1 MRARALVMQCVWLG
15 AAQVG
20 TAANGR
26 AQGVGSATA
35 SAVRRVVS
43 ARRSDSALVRSAI
56 IVDGRLDDAAW
67 LSVAPSTDFVQ
78 QRPAPGAPAAQRSE
92 ARVWLDGAALYV
104 GMRLVDDAADSI
116 VAPIAR
122 RDADVYSDWAIV
134 LIDSYNDRRTA
145 FQFSVNPRGVQ
156 RDAQLTNDEEWMQDF
171 GWNAVWQAETSRD
184 SLGWTAEFRI
194 PLSQLRFSSVEN
206 ATSSWGIQFGRHLA
220 RRNERS
226 YWSPVLPD
234 RPGFVSQFGI
244 LGDISIKQTA
254 SRRFELVPYTLAKM
268 TTRAVDPQD
277 PLARAREP
285 RATLGADLKWGL
297 TPDFTL
303 TATLNPDFGQVES
316 DPSEVNLTG
325 SESFF
330 REQRPFFLEGAELFN
345 FNMSTSGW
353 IFGQEQLFY
362 SRRIGRAPQMDDPDG
377 ARYVN
382 RPLATDLLGALK
394 VTGKTQSGLSLGVLS
409 ALTDEMRASVDF
421 GDGNIDRAVVEPLT
435 QYSMARVQ
443 KDFGQGQS
451 HMAAVATSVLR
462 GASAPM
468 LRRSATI
475 GGIDFRHRFAQRRY
489 QVAGY
494 LLGSTVRGTPE
505 AITATQRNSV
515 HYFQRPDAVHLDVD
529 SSLRSLSGFATEL
542 RLNKIAGNVRWS
554 GGAHLVT
561 SGFEAND
568 LGFHSR
574 SDFVAT
580 SGWIGRNFFS
590 GPRGIRN
597 WDIWLNGWAG
607 WTLGGERDRIGN
619 SLFTRAEFENYW
631 EFEGAIEH
639 HLPYVSIQALRGGP
653 ALYTPRRISG
663 FMRLTSDARRT
674 TVAQLMING
683 AREVGDSGSS
693 LTLMPQLTRRIT
705 DRAQLMVSPMLMWW
719 RNPQQFVERNGDRY
733 VVGDIRQ
740 TTAMLVTRLDLSFTP
755 RLSFQLYAQPF
766 LSAGT
771 YSRVGS
777 VDDAHA
783 VSSQARVRRFTPN
796 ELTPTIG
803 GDWRVTSGGSSFD
816 FADPNFAFNELRTNS
831 VLRWEYRPGSALFL
845 VWSHGR
851 NADGLPAGF
860 DLRRQARELGEVAGD
875 HVILVK
881 VSHWLGR

>member
-1 MRARALVMQCVWLG
+1 MRTRALVIRGVCLSAALFG
-15 AAQVG
+15 AADS
-20 TAANGR
+20 TR
-26 AQGVGSATA
+26 AQGIGSNGSS
-35 SAVRRVVS
+35 SARRVVS
-43 ARRSDSALVRSAI
+43 ARRADSLVRSSI
-56 IVDGRLDDAAW
+56 IVDGRLDDAVW
-67 LSVAPSTDFVQ
+67 RNVEPSVDFVQ
-78 QRPAPGAPAAQRSE
+78 QRPTPGAPGAQRTE
-92 ARVWLDGAALYV
+92 ARVWLDGGSLYV
-104 GMRLVDDAADSI
+104 GMRLSDAAADSI

-122 RDADVYSDWAIV
+122 RDADVYSDWALV
-134 LIDSYNDRRTA
+134 FIDSYNDGRTA
-145 FQFSVNPRGVQ
+145 FQFAVNPRGVQ
-156 RDAQLTNDEEWMQDF
+156 RDAQITNDEEWMQDF

-194 PLSQLRFSSVEN
+194 PLSQLRFSNSEN
-206 ATSSWGIQFGRHLA
+206 AVSTWGVQFGRHLA

-234 RPGFVSQFGI
+234 RPGFVSQFGR
-244 LGDISIKQTA
+244 LTDITIAQSA
-254 SRRFELVPYTLAKM
+254 RRFELVPYSLAKM
-268 TTRAVDPQD
+268 TTRTVDPQD

-297 TPDFTL
+297 TPDFTV

-362 SRRIGRAPQMDDPDG
+362 SRRIGRAPQMGDPDG

-409 ALTDEMRASVDF
+409 AVTDEMHASVDF
-421 GDGNIDRAVVEPLT
+421 GDGIRRRAVVEPLT

-451 HMAAVATSVLR
+451 HLAAVATSVLR
-462 GASAPM
+462 GADAPM

-475 GGIDFRHRFAQRRY
+475 GGLDFHHRFGQRRY

-494 LLGSTVRGTPE
+494 VLGSTVHGTPE

-515 HYFQRPDAVHLDVD
+515 HYFQRPDATHLDVD
-529 SSLRSLSGFATEL
+529 SSLSSLNGIATEL
-542 RLNKIAGNVRWS
+542 RINKIAGNVRWG
-554 GGAHLVT
+554 GGAHAVT

-574 SDFVAT
+574 SDFLST

-597 WDIWLNGWAG
+597 WEIWLNGWAG

-619 SLFTRAEFENYW
+619 SIWTRAELTNFW
-631 EFEGAIEH
+631 EVEGAIEH
-639 HLPYVSIQALRGGP
+639 HLPYLAIQALRGGP
-653 ALYTPRRISG
+653 ALYAPRRISG
-663 FMRLTSDARRT
+663 FVRVTSDARRAT
-674 TVAQLMING
+674 IAQLMLNG
-683 AREVGDSGSS
+683 ARELGDSGSS
-693 LTLMPQLTRRIT
+693 FNVMPQLTQRIT
-705 DRAQLMVSPMLMWW
+705 DRGQLVVSPMVMWW
-719 RNPQQFVERNGDRY
+719 RNPQQFVERSSGHY
-733 VVGDIRQ
+733 IVGDISQ
-740 TTAMLVTRLDLSFTP
+740 TTAMLVTRLDWSFTP
-755 RLSFQLYAQPF
+755 RLTFQLYAQPF

-771 YSRVGS
+771 YGRLGS

-783 VSSQARVRRFTPN
+783 ASSDARVRRFAPN
-796 ELTPTIG
+796 ELSRTSG
-803 GDWRVTSGGSSFD
+803 GDWRATTGGSSLD
-816 FADPNFAFNELRTNS
+816 FGDPNFAFNELRTNS
-831 VLRWEYRPGSALFL
+831 VLRWEYRPGSTLFF

-851 NADGLPAGF
+851 STDGSSLGF
-860 DLRRQARELGEVAGD
+860 DLRRQARELGEARGD
-875 HVILVK
+875 HVFLLK

>member
-1 MRARALVMQCVWLG
+1 MRARTLVMQSVCLS
-15 AAQVG
+15 AALFG
-20 TAANGR
+20 TAASGR
-26 AQGVGSATA
+26 AQGVGSATS
-35 SAVRRVVS
+35 SAARRVVS
-43 ARRSDSALVRSAI
+43 ARRSDSALVRSSI
-56 IVDGRLDDAAW
+56 VVDGHLNDATW
-67 LSVAPSTDFVQ
+67 QSVEPAADFVQ
-78 QRPAPGAPAAQRSE
+78 QRPTPGAQPAQRTE
-92 ARVWLDGAALYV
+92 ARIWLDGAALYV
-104 GMRLVDDAADSI
+104 GMRLLDSAADSI

-122 RDADVYSDWAIV
+122 RDADVYSDWAFV

-145 FQFSVNPRGVQ
+145 FQFAVNPRGVQ
-156 RDAQLTNDEEWMQDF
+156 RDAQITNDEEWMQDF

-194 PLSQLRFSSVEN
+194 PLSQLRFSNAEN
-206 ATSSWGIQFGRHLA
+206 AVSSWGIQFGRHLA

-226 YWSPVLPD
+226 YWSPVLQD

-244 LGDISIKQTA
+244 LGDVSIPKTA
-254 SRRFELVPYTLAKM
+254 SSRFEVVPYTLAKM
-268 TTRAVDPQD
+268 TQRTVDPQD

-409 ALTDEMRASVDF
+409 AVTDEMRASVDF
-421 GDGNIDRAVVEPLT
+421 GDGIRQRAVVEPLT

-451 HMAAVATSVLR
+451 HLAAVATSVLR
-462 GASAPM
+462 GADAPK

-475 GGIDFRHRFAQRRY
+475 GGIDFHHRFGQRRY
-489 QVAGY
+489 QLAGY
-494 LLGSTVRGTPE
+494 VLGSTVRGTPE

-515 HYFQRPDAVHLDVD
+515 HYFQRPDATHLEVD
-529 SSLRSLSGFATEL
+529 SSLRSLNGIATEL
-542 RLNKIAGNVRWS
+542 RLNKIAGNVRWG

-574 SDFVAT
+574 SDFAAT
-580 SGWIGRNFFS
+580 SGWIGRTFFS

-597 WDIWLNGWAG
+597 WEIWLNGWAG
-607 WTLGGERDRIGN
+607 LTLGGERDRVGQSIWA
-619 SLFTRAEFENYW
+619 RAEFTNFW
-631 EFEGAIEH
+631 EIEGTIQH
-639 HLPYVSIQALRGGP
+639 DLPFLSIQALRGGP
-653 ALYTPRRISG
+653 ALYNSRRLFG
-663 FMRLTSDARRT
+663 LVRLASDARRA
-674 TVAQLMING
+674 TVAQLMLR
-683 AREVGDSGSS
+683 AAHEVGDSGS
-693 LTLMPQLTRRIT
+693 LLNIMPQITQRIT
-705 DRAQLMVSPMLMWW
+705 DRAQLVLAPSAMWW
-719 RNPQQFVERNGDRY
+719 RNPQQFVEWNGDRY

-740 TTAMLVTRLDLSFTP
+740 TTAMLVTRLDWSFTP
-755 RLSFQLYAQPF
+755 RLTFQLYAQPF

-771 YSRVGS
+771 YHRLGS
-777 VDDAHA
+777 VGDAHA
-783 VSSQARVRRFTPN
+783 ASPEARIRRFAPN
-796 ELTPTIG
+796 ELSQTTS
-803 GDWRVTSGGSSFD
+803 GDWRVTSGGSSFE
-816 FADPNFAFNELRTNS
+816 FGDPNFAFNELRTNS

-851 NADGLPAGF
+851 SVDGASTGF
-860 DLRRQARELGEVAGD
+860 DLRRQARELGEARGD
-875 HVILVK
+875 HVFLLK

>member
-1 MRARALVMQCVWLG
+1 MRARALVMHSVCLSAALFG
-15 AAQVG
+15 AAAS
-20 TAANGR
+20 TR
-26 AQGVGSATA
+26 AQGIGSGSF
-35 SAVRRVVS
+35 SAARRIIS
-43 ARRSDSALVRSAI
+43 ARRADSALVRSSI
-56 IVDGRLDDAAW
+56 VVDGRLDDAAW
-67 LSVAPSTDFVQ
+67 QNAERSDNFVQ
-78 QRPAPGAPAAQRSE
+78 QRPTPGAPGAQRTE
-92 ARVWLDGAALYV
+92 ARVWLDGGSLYV
-104 GMRLVDDAADSI
+104 GMRLSDAAPASI

-122 RDADVYSDWAIV
+122 RDADVYSDWALL
-134 LIDSYNDRRTA
+134 LIDSYNDGRTA
-145 FQFSVNPRGVQ
+145 FQFAVNPRGVQ
-156 RDAQLTNDEEWMQDF
+156 RDAQITNDEEWMQDF

-184 SLGWTAEFRI
+184 SLGWSAEFRI
-194 PLSQLRFSSVEN
+194 PLSQLRFSNSEN
-206 ATSSWGIQFGRHLA
+206 AVSSWGIQFGRHLA

-234 RPGFVSQFGI
+234 RSGFVSQFGRLTDMTI
-244 LGDISIKQTA
+244 GQSA
-254 SRRFELVPYTLAKM
+254 RRFELVPYSLAKM
-268 TTRAVDPQD
+268 TTRSVDPAD
-277 PLARAREP
+277 PFARAWEP

-297 TPDFTL
+297 TPDFTM

-409 ALTDEMRASVDF
+409 AVTDEMRASVDF
-421 GDGNIDRAVVEPLT
+421 GDGIRQRAVVEPLT

-451 HMAAVATSVLR
+451 HLAAVATSVLR
-462 GASAPM
+462 GADAPL

-475 GGIDFRHRFAQRRY
+475 GGIDFHHRFGQRRY

-494 LLGSTVRGTPE
+494 MLGSTVHGTPD
-505 AITATQRNSV
+505 AITATQRSSV
-515 HYFQRPDAVHLDVD
+515 HYFQRPDATHLAVD
-529 SSLRSLSGFATEL
+529 SSLTSLNGIATEL
-542 RLNKIAGNVRWS
+542 RLNKIAGNVRWG
-554 GGAHLVT
+554 GGAHVVT

-574 SDFVAT
+574 SDFAAT

-597 WDIWLNGWAG
+597 WEIWLNGWAG

-619 SLFTRAEFENYW
+619 SIWTRAELQNFW
-631 EFEGAIEH
+631 EIEGAIEH
-639 HLPYVSIQALRGGP
+639 HLPYFSIQALRGGP
-653 ALYTPRRISG
+653 ALYAPRRISG
-663 FMRLTSDARRT
+663 FVRLTSDARRS
-674 TVAQLMING
+674 TVAQVMING

-693 LTLMPQLTRRIT
+693 FNLMPQLTQRIT
-705 DRAQLMVSPMLMWW
+705 DRGQLALSPMVMWW
-719 RNPQQFVERNGDRY
+719 RNPQQFVERSSDSY
-733 VVGDIRQ
+733 IVGDISQ
-740 TTAMLVTRLDLSFTP
+740 TTAMLVTRLDWSFTP
-755 RLSFQLYAQPF
+755 RLTFQLYAQPF

-771 YSRVGS
+771 YGRLGS

-783 VSSQARVRRFTPN
+783 ASAGARVRRFAPN
-796 ELTPTIG
+796 ELSPTTG
-803 GDWRVTSGGSSFD
+803 GDWRVTAGGSSFE

-831 VLRWEYRPGSALFL
+831 VLRWEYRPGSTLFL

-851 NADGLPAGF
+851 STDGSSLGF
-860 DLRRQARELGEVAGD
+860 DLRRQARELGQARGD
-875 HVILVK
+875 HVFLFK